1 MFANDQEVN
10 PYLQQEVLSSSPIR
24 LRWMLIQ
31 RAEELCG
38 LVQILWNDGETA
50 KGMQWL
56 IRIRDILGELLN
68 GVTDAENP
76 LGKSVADFYVFLIQL
91 VTEVEQSHSAQRLA
105 TLKELLEIENETW
118 RQVVEKTEAENASP
132 GMPLAESSHNG
143 LASSSH
149 ISFEA

>member
-10 PYLQQEVLSSSPIR
+10 PYLQQEVMTASPIR

-31 RAEELCG
+31 RAEELCD
-38 LVQILWNDGETA
+38 LVQLLWNDGETA

-56 IRIRDILGELLN
+56 IRIREILGELLN
-68 GVTDAENP
+68 GVTDSENP

-91 VTEVEQSHSAQRLA
+91 VTEVEQSHSPERLA
-105 TLKELLEIENETW
+105 TLKELLVIEKETW
-118 RQVVEKTEAENASP
+118 RQVVEKTESEQVSP
-132 GMPLAESSHNG
+132 GAPLQDPSHG
-143 LASSSH
+143 SLAGNSH

>member
-10 PYLQQEVLSSSPIR
+10 PYLQQEVMTASPIR

-31 RAEELCG
+31 RAEELCD
-38 LVQILWNDGETA
+38 LVQLLWNDGETA

-56 IRIRDILGELLN
+56 IRIREILGELLN

-91 VTEVEQSHSAQRLA
+91 VTEVEQSHSSERLA
-105 TLKELLEIENETW
+105 TLKELLLIEKETW
-118 RQVVEKTEAENASP
+118 RQVVEKTESEQVSP
-132 GMPLAESSHNG
+132 GAPLQDPSHG
-143 LASSSH
+143 SLAGNSH